1 MRDYIRLFKFIR
13 PHLRL
18 FIAASVCMA
27 ISALFDGVSIG
38 MIMPVADKVLT
49 NKKII
54 LPVKLPAFL
63 SGLVDTINS
72 IPPLVLLNY
81 IAVGVVF
88 LFVLKGLFGFLQS
101 YLMSDV
107 SQRVIRDLKSQIYA
121 KFQSLSLD
129 YFIHRR
135 GGELMSRITNDV
147 GYVGNA
153 MSTGAIDLIYQSMQI
168 AVFTFLIFFI
178 HAKLALISLVLLPL
192 ISYPIIR
199 VGKILKKISLRS
211 QERVADLNSLLY
223 ETILGVRVVKAF
235 NMEYYEKAKFD
246 RVNRDCYKLA
256 MKSTKR
262 MLLLGPF
269 TELLGIIAGVLVFFW
284 GGKEV
289 IAERMSFGVLGLFLA
304 SLMSLIRPFK
314 RLSQVNSIMQ
324 QAIAGSVRIF
334 EVFNTVPSVKEKK
347 DCLELS
353 AFKDSVIFEN
363 VWFGYDHHQQVLKD
377 INLEVKRGEVLAVVG
392 PSGAGKTTLLDLV
405 PRFYDPKKGR
415 VLIDGQDLRELNLK
429 SLRSR
434 IAIVTQETI
443 LFNDSISGNIA
454 YGLPGT
460 SQEVIEEAAKQAHVH
475 EVIKRQAKGYDT
487 FIGDRGV
494 KLSGGERQRI
504 AIARALLKN
513 APILILDEATSQLD
527 TESERLVQEALNKL
541 IQGRTVFVIA
551 HRLSTI
557 RNASRIVV
565 LDEGRI
571 VEQGCHEE
579 LLGREG
585 LYKKLYQNQQL
596 YK

>member
-1 MRDYIRLFKFIR
+1 
-13 PHLRL
+13 
-18 FIAASVCMA
+18 MA
-27 ISALFDGVSIG
+27 ISAIFDGVSIG

-63 SGLVDTINS
+63 SSLVDTINS
-72 IPPLVLLNY
+72 IPALVLLNY
-81 IAVGVVF
+81 IAVGIVF

-147 GYVGNA
+147 GAVGNA

-168 AVFTFLIFFI
+168 AVFTFLIFFV

-199 VGKILKKISLRS
+199 VGKILKKISIRG

-284 GGKEV
+284 GGREV
-289 IAERMSFGVLGLFLA
+289 IEGKMSFGVLGLFLA
-304 SLMSLIRPFK
+304 SLMSLLRPFK

-324 QAIAGSVRIF
+324 QANAGSTRIY
-334 EVFNTVPSVKEKK
+334 EVFNSVPSVKEKN
-347 DCLELS
+347 DSLELS
-353 AFKDSVIFEN
+353 GFKDRVSFEN
-363 VWFGYDHHQQVLKD
+363 VWFAYDHQQVLKD

-405 PRFYDPKKGR
+405 PRFYDPQKGR
-415 VLIDGQDLRELNLK
+415 ILIDGQDLRDLNLK

-460 SQEVIEEAAKQAHVH
+460 SQEVIEEAAKQAHIH

-557 RNASRIVV
+557 KNASRIVV